1 VPDGVVVFAQAACQQ
16 SEFVVDYHIYP
27 HFSPSTI
34 ATMATS
40 AIRSAAS
47 LRQAAPGADVRAI
60 VALIAS
66 SLLLPIGCR
75 A

>member
-1 VPDGVVVFAQAACQQ
+1 
-16 SEFVVDYHIYP
+16 
-27 HFSPSTI
+27 
-34 ATMATS
+34 MATS

-60 VALIAS
+60 VALITS
-66 SLLLPIGCR
+66 SLLLLIGCR